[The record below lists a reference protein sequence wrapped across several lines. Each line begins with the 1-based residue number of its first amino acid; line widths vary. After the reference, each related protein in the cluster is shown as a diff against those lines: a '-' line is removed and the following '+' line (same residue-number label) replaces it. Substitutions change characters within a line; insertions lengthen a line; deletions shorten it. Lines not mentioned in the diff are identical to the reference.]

1 MEGLIIIF
9 IYVTGDKE
17 INNLL
22 INIEYSG
29 IVVESWL
36 YFHNNPN
43 ITSFIPS
50 DTNAIDYQYNIDDP
64 IYYHLYQ

>member
-29 IVVESWL
+29 IVVES
-36 YFHNNPN
+36 
-43 ITSFIPS
+43 
-50 DTNAIDYQYNIDDP
+50 
-64 IYYHLYQ
+64 